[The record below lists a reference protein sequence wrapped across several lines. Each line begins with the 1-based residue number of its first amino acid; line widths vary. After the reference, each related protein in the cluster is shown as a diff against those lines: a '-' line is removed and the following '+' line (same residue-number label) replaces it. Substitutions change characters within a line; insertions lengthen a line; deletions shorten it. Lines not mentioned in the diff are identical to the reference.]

1 MRKMVKA
8 ASTMLAAIA
17 MCVMVSAKP
26 AEAVAV
32 SYWTIGCFGAIP
44 PCDPTSISGSALVN
58 FLGAGNAVTPVT
70 VDEPTQASLGLI
82 ATAAVGEGVFAA
94 VPFNLFIIQSA
105 PGAGAAGLVA
115 ELSGTITPTSSG
127 AQLTFSVPSVVI
139 AGVQYSLIDNPLA
152 LPAPSTVVIPGF
164 PAFSSI
170 EANITYVPE
179 PATLMM
185 FGTALVGLA
194 GAHRRRTRG
203 SIAA

>member
-1 MRKMVKA
+1 MVKA
-8 ASTMLAAIA
+8 VAGMTAAVAMSVML
-17 MCVMVSAKP
+17 SAKP

-32 SYWTIGCFGAIP
+32 TYWTIGCFGAIP
-44 PCDPTSISGSALVN
+44 PCESSTIAGSALVN
-58 FLGAGNAVTPVT
+58 FLGAGSDVTQVT
-70 VDEPTQASLGLI
+70 VDEPTQASLGI
-82 ATAAVGEGVFAA
+82 VATAAVGDGTFAA
-94 VPFNLFIIQSA
+94 VPFNLFIIQSV
-105 PGAGAAGLVA
+105 PGVGAGVLTA

-127 AQLTFSVPSVVI
+127 ANLSFSVPSVVI
-139 AGVQYSLIDNPLA
+139 AGVEYALVDNPIA
-152 LPAPSTVVIPGF
+152 LPAPSTIVVPGL

-170 EANITYVPE
+170 EATITYVPE